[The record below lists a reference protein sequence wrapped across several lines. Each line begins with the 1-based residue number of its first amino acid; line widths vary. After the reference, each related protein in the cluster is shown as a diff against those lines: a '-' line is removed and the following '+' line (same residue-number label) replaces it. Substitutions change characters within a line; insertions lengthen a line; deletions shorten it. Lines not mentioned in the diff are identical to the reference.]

1 MSTAL
6 PDLAIATDAAPNSTP
21 VAQDATITG
30 SGTTGQATGAVS
42 ITGAGTSTTGG
53 ALTGLPKLSG
63 VAQPVTPTVPPTAN
77 APYMQPSSLPE
88 GTVFIVVGAIL
99 GFMAIS
105 VLLWRALV
113 AWSLH
118 RSVKCA
124 SQHQTMT
131 DTKAMFRAPGPPAA
145 PFYKNYSD
153 RDSTISLSGV
163 GGKSGKK
170 ARPTP
175 TQGNADRASL
185 FFSPTAGAAG
195 AGLGTGAGN
204 RASSYLPAGYYASG
218 TASAAN
224 GSSQVTLGGHQPAIS
239 LSHLRTDCQG
249 YNRARSMGPS
259 PPDSPHSAGASE
271 RQYLQSTSSLNL
283 DQGYGGGD
291 RRPSAYL
298 DDLFDREGGGVLGGV
313 EHGRAHSGSPR
324 RY

>member
-1 MSTAL
+1 MSTAP
-6 PDLAIATDAAPNSTP
+6 PDLATATNAAPESTP

-63 VAQPVTPTVPPTAN
+63 VVQPVTPTVPPTTN
-77 APYMQPSSLPE
+77 APYMQQSSLPE

-118 RSVKCA
+118 RSVKRA
-124 SQHQTMT
+124 SQQPNMT
-131 DTKAMFRAPGPPAA
+131 DTKAMFRTPGPAA

-195 AGLGTGAGN
+195 AGLATGAGN

-224 GSSQVTLGGHQPAIS
+224 GSSQVMLGYS
-239 LSHLRTDCQG
+239 
-249 YNRARSMGPS
+249 RARSMGPS
-259 PPDSPHSAGASE
+259 PPDSPYSAGASE
-271 RQYLQSTSSLNL
+271 RQYLQSASSLNL
-283 DQGYGGGD
+283 NQGYGGGD

-298 DDLFDREGGGVLGGV
+298 DDLFDREGGGVLGGM
-313 EHGRAHSGSPR
+313 EHRRAHSNSPG